1 MAIGACREPAARES
15 VYVVS
20 GDASREVI
28 TSSLRALL
36 RTRHHAIARH
46 RFTMLDTFDGRVR
59 QAGARLTRT
68 DTDGVSVIAWQPR
81 DGRAPFTA
89 RLTESCSTPRV
100 TGRGVEQRQLVGLIT
115 RRSEVRILSPQPTPS
130 P

>member
-1 MAIGACREPAARES
+1 MATDACREPAARES

-20 GDASREVI
+20 GDASREAI

-59 QAGARLTRT
+59 QSRRASDAHGHRRRLRH
-68 DTDGVSVIAWQPR
+68 
-81 DGRAPFTA
+81 
-89 RLTESCSTPRV
+89 RV
-100 TGRGVEQRQLVGLIT
+100 AAA
-115 RRSEVRILSPQPTPS
+115 
-130 P
+130 